1 MLEIKA
7 ILDSPSG
14 DILAFKTC
22 CGLKAMD
29 QNLEL
34 LVKNRGSQPV
44 TVPSHFDLVLPQ
56 GSRRIANLMPFGP
69 RRIDP
74 GQTAAFYCTMDP
86 ELWRRATACLFYDS
100 QGRSYP
106 LSLHHGSPPREP
118 ESD

>member
-1 MLEIKA
+1 VLSIKA

-34 LVKNRGSQPV
+34 LVSNQGSQPV
-44 TVPSHFDLVLPQ
+44 TVPSHFDLVLPE
-56 GSRRIANLMPFGP
+56 GKRRIANLMPFGP
-69 RRIDP
+69 RRIAP

-86 ELWRRATACLFYDS
+86 QLWQRATACLFYDTR
-100 QGRSYP
+100 GNSYHLP
-106 LSLHHGSPPREP
+106 LHGGSPPGEP
-118 ESD
+118 GGV

>member
-34 LVKNRGSQPV
+34 LVKNRGSEPV

-56 GSRRIANLMPFGP
+56 GNRRIANLMPFGP
-69 RRIDP
+69 RSIPP

-86 ELWRRATACLFYDS
+86 ELWRRARACVFYDS
-100 QGRSYP
+100 RGNPYTQP
-106 LSLHHGSPPREP
+106 LEHGSLPREP
-118 ESD
+118 GGD